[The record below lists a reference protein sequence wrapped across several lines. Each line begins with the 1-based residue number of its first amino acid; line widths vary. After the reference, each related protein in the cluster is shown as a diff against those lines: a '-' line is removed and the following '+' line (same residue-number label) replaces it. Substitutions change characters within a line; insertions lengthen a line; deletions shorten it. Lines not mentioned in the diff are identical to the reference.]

1 MEPENFPALYR
12 SADGSAADAQ
22 RTYLWLIRSQYVLLT
37 IAATISIWFGNSPD
51 LYIVYALVLAAS
63 TVLLLYMAVQKPEK
77 EWYGCRA
84 LAESIK
90 TSTWR
95 YMMRAEPFEDA
106 PKLSEV
112 AEKFSGFLKAILDAN
127 SHIRDSIS
135 RRPVTGGQIT
145 NDMNRVRALPLEDRI
160 QKYITDR
167 ITDQREWYVAKVK
180 WNRRR
185 FRLWIGICVVV
196 QGAAIGLALLRI
208 RHDPS
213 WMIWPTEPLL
223 VIASSAIG
231 WIQLK
236 KFNELASAYSLTAHE
251 IGILET
257 RVATIDSEV
266 KFSAFVNEAERA
278 FSREHTQWVA
288 RQIENVP

>member
-1 MEPENFPALYR
+1 MTPDSFPALYR

-22 RTYLWLIRSQYVLLT
+22 STYLRLIRLQYLLLT
-37 IAATISIWFGNSPD
+37 VAATISIWFGASPD
-51 LYIVYALVLAAS
+51 LYIAYALVLAAS
-63 TVLLLYMAVQKPEK
+63 TGLLLYMAVQKPEK

-106 PKLSEV
+106 PKLSTV
-112 AEKFSGFLKAILDAN
+112 AEKFSEFLRAILDAN
-127 SHIRDSIS
+127 SHVRDSIS
-135 RRPVTGGQIT
+135 RRPVTGDQIT
-145 NDMNRVRALPLEDRI
+145 NEMNAVRALPLAERV
-160 QKYITDR
+160 QRYNTDR
-167 ITDQREWYVAKVK
+167 ITDQREWYVAKVT
-180 WNRRR
+180 WNRQR
-185 FRLWIGICVVV
+185 FRLWILICVLV
-196 QGAAIGLALLRI
+196 QGAAIALALLRI
-208 RHDPS
+208 RHDPP

-251 IGILET
+251 IGILQT
-257 RVATIDSEV
+257 RLGTIDSEE